1 MQQLVY
7 IDGFAQDNNN
17 NILLNNPVY
26 KSMLLNNFQL
36 TSKPVIC
43 FLQSY
48 TNNKFNITDENK
60 VSVIDS
66 SFIMSDINLTTKSES
81 QTIESAPNYNTLDIS
96 YEFMNSNIVTQ
107 TNQPMTVEIQQTTG
121 AVQAPTTP
129 QDTVNVPVSVN
140 TNSFGSY

>member
-1 MQQLVY
+1 
-7 IDGFAQDNNN
+7 
-17 NILLNNPVY
+17 
-26 KSMLLNNFQL
+26 MLLNNFQL